1 MPPSPTGTPSAR
13 PPCEAGAVGLLLLGT
28 DGRWAAAE
36 GTFRLHAREV
46 LPAWAEPRRV
56 CTWELRVR
64 LRGIRAREGPRGL
77 VGSQGWPCQSGLLP
91 SLVFPPSD
99 LVLPSH
105 PRREVPQLA
114 ALLGRLS
121 QILLQEGHR
130 LKAWGVLGTGTGAE
144 LLRPGEPCWTQ
155 PGPPPSP
162 RKPGPVSGGR
172 KAGGRLNREEIP
184 KLGRGF
190 LCSGLGKRLLPKRE
204 PPPGEQ
210 QRRRPTKPPQT

>member
-1 MPPSPTGTPSAR
+1 M
-13 PPCEAGAVGLLLLGT
+13 GLLLLGT

-46 LPAWAEPRRV
+46 LPGWAEPRRV

-77 VGSQGWPCQSGLLP
+77 VGSQGWPRQSGLLP

-121 QILLQEGHR
+121 QVVLQEGHR

-155 PGPPPSP
+155 PGPPPFP
-162 RKPGPVSGGR
+162 QEAWPCIGW
-172 KAGGRLNREEIP
+172 EE
-184 KLGRGF
+184 G
-190 LCSGLGKRLLPKRE
+190 
-204 PPPGEQ
+204 
-210 QRRRPTKPPQT
+210 